1 MTSIAQTRFPGSG
14 GAESRVPP
22 RQNPPSEQIG
32 SEPNRSAN
40 SATRSQSW
48 LSNAGLA
55 KAAAASPLELLFRWL
70 PTSDSAA

>member
-1 MTSIAQTRFPGSG
+1 MTSIAQTRLPGSG
-14 GAESRVPP
+14 GAESRVPS

-48 LSNAGLA
+48 LSNARLA
-55 KAAAASPLELLFRWL
+55 TAAAASSLDLLFRWL
-70 PTSDSAA
+70 PPFEISA

>member
-1 MTSIAQTRFPGSG
+1 MTGIAQSRLRSSG

-32 SEPNRSAN
+32 SKPNRSAN

-48 LSNAGLA
+48 VSRA
-55 KAAAASPLELLFRWL
+55 
-70 PTSDSAA
+70 D